1 MRLRPLELFLITAT
15 SAITITLALG
25 CGPGPEPVETDCE
38 EGATPAGPAI
48 NLGARQDDRFVAFSN
63 ESSALPLQRGAQGGQ
78 HVYVSSQL
86 YTGRSGRFR
95 ERLILKDGNKELGQG
110 QATVEGCDE
119 GWTVSHQIT
128 LFIDTATT
136 TGGLLTVEAYEV
148 DPSGLMTGPKIEASA
163 PIRISR

>member
-1 MRLRPLELFLITAT
+1 MRVRPFELFLIAAT

-38 EGATPAGPAI
+38 EGAAPAGPTV
-48 NLGARQDDRFVAFSN
+48 NLGTRQGDQFLPFTPDSN
-63 ESSALPLQRGAQGGQ
+63 ALTLQRGAQGGQ
-78 HVYVSSQL
+78 HVYVSTQL
-86 YTGRSGRFR
+86 YTGKSGRFR
-95 ERLILKDGNKELGQG
+95 ERFSLREGHQVLGEG

-136 TGGLLTVEAYEV
+136 SGGLLTVEAYPI
-148 DPSGLMTGPKIEASA
+148 DDAGLMAGPKIEASA